1 MRYIVYTDGACSVDK
16 NIGGCA
22 YLILADTDFI
32 SMESIPIPGV
42 ANPTHAETIAIGL
55 AAAYFID
62 SGDLSKDDV
71 IEFNVDCQGAIT
83 FCKKYYNNVDNVR
96 SNIKQIRASIKI
108 LRKLAGLCSIEF
120 KWVRGHKGYSNP
132 NMCVDRL
139 AKLAIWR
146 D

>member
-1 MRYIVYTDGACSVDK
+1 MRYTVYTDGASSSDRG
-16 NIGGCA
+16 IGGCA
-22 YLILADTDFI
+22 YLILSPTDYI
-32 SMESIPIPGV
+32 IMDSIPIPGV

-62 SGDLSKDDV
+62 SIKLSRDDI

-83 FCKKYYNNVDNVR
+83 FCKEYIGNDNNIR
-96 SNIKQIRASIKI
+96 SNVKQIRASIKI
-108 LRKLAGLCSIEF
+108 LRNLSDKCRVEF
-120 KWVRGHKGYSNP
+120 NWVRGHKGYKNP